1 MSAVSSAIS
10 SAVSTVLAS
19 RVRAVLLA
27 GAVCL
32 LQACAGAEGPAGPQ
46 GPAGPA
52 GPQGPTG
59 PQGPAGTN
67 GAQGPAGPAGPQG
80 PIGPAG
86 VVNRVES
93 SGVFDASG
101 TFALPLP
108 AAATASGRL
117 PFVACWIS
125 TDNNTWLSVS
135 QVPASNGDVYCGIT
149 TVGTTRSITI
159 VNGVAGWR
167 YYLLAMW

>member
-1 MSAVSSAIS
+1 MNLRPLVA
-10 SAVSTVLAS
+10 
-19 RVRAVLLA
+19 LLA
-27 GAVCL
+27 LMVV
-32 LQACAGAEGPAGPQ
+32 QACAGAEGPAGPQ

-59 PQGPAGTN
+59 PAGPAGAP

-80 PIGPAG
+80 PAGPAG
-86 VVNRVES
+86 LVNRVES
-93 SGVFDASG
+93 SGTFDVSG
-101 TFALPLP
+101 TFSLPLP
-108 AAATASGRL
+108 AAATANGRL

-125 TDNNTWLSVS
+125 TDGSTWLSVS
-135 QVPASNGDVYCGIT
+135 QVPGSTSDVFCGIS
-149 TVGTTRSITI
+149 TVGSTRSITI